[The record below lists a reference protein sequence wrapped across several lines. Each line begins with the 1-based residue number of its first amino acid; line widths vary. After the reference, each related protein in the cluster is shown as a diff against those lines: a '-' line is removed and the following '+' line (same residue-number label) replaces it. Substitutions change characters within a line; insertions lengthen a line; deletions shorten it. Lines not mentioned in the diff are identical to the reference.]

1 MNAKCM
7 VFLITLSLCAG
18 CASPQP
24 VSTSVPLPTQVEA
37 EEASATPAPTD
48 PLVTQTPAIIIATA
62 PVYVPF
68 IIRNTVENT
77 VLRAGPG
84 ALFTAKTALAANT
97 ELVAMG
103 IAPGREWVFV
113 VTPIDSTGWIFAGL
127 LEASPQLETAPLIQ
141 PADLQVV
148 RGRVR
153 DINGAP
159 VDGIQYAVI
168 EGEGGTGSPPRIDA
182 VTDSDGIFYAFLP
195 LTAAGTWTVSLTGV
209 VCTSSQM
216 GPDCQCPSEGCG
228 TSVPVSTT
236 VTLPSE
242 EILEFT
248 WE

>member
-1 MNAKCM
+1 MSRKRM
-7 VFLITLSLCAG
+7 VFLVSLLVSAACAPPQQITASLPPA
-18 CASPQP
+18 
-24 VSTSVPLPTQVEA
+24 A
-37 EEASATPAPTD
+37 EEATEAATASAPSEISF
-48 PLVTQTPAIIIATA
+48 TQTPAVVIATA
-62 PVYVPF
+62 PVFVPF
-68 IIRNTVENT
+68 TIRNTVENT

-84 ALFTAKTALAANT
+84 SLFTAKTALAADR
-97 ELVAMG
+97 ELTVYG
-103 IAPGREWVFV
+103 VAPGREWVFV
-113 VTPIDSTGWIFAGL
+113 VTPLDSTGWIFAGL

-182 VTDSDGIFYAFLP
+182 VTDADGIFYAFLP
-195 LTAAGTWTVSLTGV
+195 LTTAGAWTVSLTGV